1 MFEQLRPF
9 LVALAIG
16 LLIGIERERSKK
28 TTEKINTTFG
38 MRTIAVIALLGAIA
52 AFLNEPV
59 LRAVI
64 GGFVALIILA
74 GYGRKCWSNKGGQIG
89 LTTEIS
95 VMTTFVLGYL
105 AYHDSQLA
113 IILSVMLAVLLAVKE
128 RIHSFVH
135 SGIEQK
141 EMSAALTFMVIYF
154 VILPILPNEYIDP
167 WSLINPTKIWLLFAF
182 IFAIEFSSY
191 VVNRKLGA
199 RFGVAVTGLFGG
211 LTSATAATLSL
222 ASQGPKSVEGAWLLL
237 PGILMAEV
245 SSMAMQLV
253 ILHTIAPK
261 VSVALSLILVTPI
274 VVGLLIT
281 AASIASYNK
290 LIGANKV
297 AVTLDNP
304 LTLKRTAWFA
314 FLISF
319 ALILVKLAMQLLGS
333 DGTYLVSSL
342 VGLVSVRAAT
352 LGIGNLANS
361 GDLTTSIAAG
371 AIFCAIFSN
380 ILVKLTI
387 IGRLGGLR
395 LLMVSAP
402 ALLIM
407 LASGVLVYFG
417 LLMESPWFT

>member
-1 MFEQLRPF
+1 
-9 LVALAIG
+9 
-16 LLIGIERERSKK
+16 
-28 TTEKINTTFG
+28 
-38 MRTIAVIALLGAIA
+38 
-52 AFLNEPV
+52 
-59 LRAVI
+59 
-64 GGFVALIILA
+64 
-74 GYGRKCWSNKGGQIG
+74 
-89 LTTEIS
+89 
-95 VMTTFVLGYL
+95 
-105 AYHDSQLA
+105 
-113 IILSVMLAVLLAVKE
+113 
-128 RIHSFVH
+128 
-135 SGIEQK
+135 
-141 EMSAALTFMVIYF
+141 MVIYF

-281 AASIASYNK
+281 AASIAGYNK

-395 LLMVSAP
+395 LLMVCAP

>member
-1 MFEQLRPF
+1 
-9 LVALAIG
+9 
-16 LLIGIERERSKK
+16 
-28 TTEKINTTFG
+28 
-38 MRTIAVIALLGAIA
+38 
-52 AFLNEPV
+52 
-59 LRAVI
+59 
-64 GGFVALIILA
+64 
-74 GYGRKCWSNKGGQIG
+74 
-89 LTTEIS
+89 
-95 VMTTFVLGYL
+95 
-105 AYHDSQLA
+105 
-113 IILSVMLAVLLAVKE
+113 
-128 RIHSFVH
+128 
-135 SGIEQK
+135 
-141 EMSAALTFMVIYF
+141 MSAALTFMVIYF

-281 AASIASYNK
+281 AASIAGYNK

-304 LTLKRTAWFA
+304 LTIKRTAWFA

>member
-1 MFEQLRPF
+1 
-9 LVALAIG
+9 
-16 LLIGIERERSKK
+16 
-28 TTEKINTTFG
+28 
-38 MRTIAVIALLGAIA
+38 
-52 AFLNEPV
+52 
-59 LRAVI
+59 
-64 GGFVALIILA
+64 
-74 GYGRKCWSNKGGQIG
+74 
-89 LTTEIS
+89 
-95 VMTTFVLGYL
+95 
-105 AYHDSQLA
+105 
-113 IILSVMLAVLLAVKE
+113 
-128 RIHSFVH
+128 
-135 SGIEQK
+135 
-141 EMSAALTFMVIYF
+141 MVIYF

-281 AASIASYNK
+281 AASIAGYNK